1 MNSLESMR
9 RVNLIRH
16 NVGFTEDEYT
26 YIKRQMERLNTSK
39 LSETIELLMIEHK
52 ELNQRKLQDELL
64 VENIFLRLKTELD
77 VIRVRTGHAD
87 KNSRIQLELWNSF
100 MLANNIENFV
110 STADFMT
117 TPLTRAKLKVE
128 DEISNYR
135 QKKLE
140 REKNKG

>member
-1 MNSLESMR
+1 MNLLELMR
-9 RVNLIRH
+9 RINLIRH

-26 YIKRQMERLNTSK
+26 YINRQMERLNTSK
-39 LSETIELLMIEHK
+39 LSETIELLMEEHK
-52 ELNQRKLQDELL
+52 ALNLKKLQDELL

-117 TPLTRAKLKVE
+117 TPLTQAKLKVE